1 MPDTFNITGNGNT
14 DMGYVGEVPR
24 FQSYL
29 GTLFVAGTFG
39 GGTLK
44 FQASPDDVT
53 WFDIPDQAGNVVNIT
68 AQSMRNLEFGT
79 GGIRLRAVLSGATSP
94 NLKVWLKD
102 TN

>member
-1 MPDTFNITGNGNT
+1 MPDTFNITANGNV

-24 FQSYL
+24 FQTYL

-44 FQASPDDVT
+44 FQASPDGT
-53 WFDIPDQAGNVVNIT
+53 NWLDIPDQSGNAVSFTAAG
-68 AQSMRNLEFGT
+68 MKNLEFGT
-79 GGIRLRAVLSGATSP
+79 GGIKLRAVLSGATSP
-94 NLKVWLKD
+94 NINVWLKD